1 MKGTHKHYKWEV
13 LALLWMAYLLNQ
25 ADRQVFN
32 TVLPQIQETLNLG
45 DTEVGWIATIFNFCY
60 ALMVPF
66 GGMAGDRFSR
76 KWVVTIAILFWS
88 VATMFTGLATG
99 VIMLI
104 LLRSVATGGGEA
116 FFGPANYSLL
126 GQYHTDTRARAMS
139 IHQTSYYV
147 GVILAGW
154 LAGYIAEKLG
164 WEYSFIIFG
173 AAGIVWGIVM
183 ALRLKDK
190 KEAACH
196 VDEAPRNDAQ
206 KPGILDGFKVV
217 FTTPTALILTIG
229 FSGFIFV
236 ITGYMTWVPTFLQ
249 EEFSMSVTNAGLHS
263 MLWTYIAAFA
273 GVLLAG
279 TLSDKMA
286 VKNRKVRMD
295 IQGLGLI
302 LGALFL
308 FFVKADATIWVVYA
322 CFAGWGFFRAF
333 FDANIYTV
341 LYDVTPSRLHA
352 SCSSALI
359 TTGFAVGAL
368 APVVLG
374 AIVEVPKEVESP
386 NNVKV
391 VMVDDKVALSWE
403 DSSKEEYGYNIFM
416 REASSEEFA
425 EPIATISPVTGK
437 DTTYCLPAAIDTTK
451 NYVFAVQAKG
461 EKVVNNSWIVDTEG
475 NSVIPKEAVKA
486 DWGKAFVLLGI
497 IWVICGLMML
507 WASRKYYQKDYDKIN
522 K

>member
-32 TVLPQIQETLNLG
+32 TVLPAIRDSLGIG
-45 DTEVGWIATIFNFCY
+45 DTEVGLIATIFNLCY
-60 ALMVPF
+60 AFMVPF
-66 GGMAGDRFSR
+66 GGMAGDRLSR

-99 VIMLI
+99 VVMLI

-154 LAGYIAEKLG
+154 LAGYIADKLG

-173 AAGIVWGIVM
+173 AAGIIWGIVM
-183 ALRLKDK
+183 AIRLKDK
-190 KEAACH
+190 KEVAGQAG
-196 VDEAPRNDAQ
+196 NDVKANGNDVSEKEVAVK
-206 KPGILDGFKVV
+206 KPGIFDGFKTV
-217 FTTPTALILTIG
+217 FTTPTALVLTIG

-236 ITGYMTWVPTFLQ
+236 ITGYMTWVPAFLQ
-249 EEFSMSVTNAGLHS
+249 EEFGQSQAAAGFNSMF
-263 MLWTYIAAFA
+263 WTYIAAVA

-279 TLSDKMA
+279 TLSDKIA
-286 VKNRKVRMD
+286 VRDRKVRMV
-295 IQGLGLI
+295 IQGIGLI
-302 LGALFL
+302 LGAAFL
-308 FFVKADATIWVVYA
+308 FFVNSGMTLWLIYL

-341 LYDVTPSRLHA
+341 LYDVTPSHLHA

-368 APVVLG
+368 APVILGAMKESMGSLSATFPVLG
-374 AIVEVPKEVESP
+374 AVW
-386 NNVKV
+386 V
-391 VMVDDKVALSWE
+391 VCGIL
-403 DSSKEEYGYNIFM
+403 
-416 REASSEEFA
+416 
-425 EPIATISPVTGK
+425 
-437 DTTYCLPAAIDTTK
+437 LL
-451 NYVFAVQAKG
+451 
-461 EKVVNNSWIVDTEG
+461 
-475 NSVIPKEAVKA
+475 
-486 DWGKAFVLLGI
+486 FV
-497 IWVICGLMML
+497 
-507 WASRKYYQKDYDKIN
+507 SRSHYQKDYDKIN
-522 K
+522 N